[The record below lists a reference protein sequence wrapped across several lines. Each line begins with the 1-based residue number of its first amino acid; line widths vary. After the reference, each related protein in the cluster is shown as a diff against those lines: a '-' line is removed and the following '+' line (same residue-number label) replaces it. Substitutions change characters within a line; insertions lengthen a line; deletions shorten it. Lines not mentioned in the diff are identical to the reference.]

1 MRDTVIDYIV
11 AAPLQ
16 RYNFSREL
24 PYLENGTPLHLKRP
38 LTIFVDEEDFDQT
51 SLFRSLDG
59 NNIDIR
65 TTRVSVIFSNDAKN
79 TPNNYGELVTYLL
92 AAKDVQQ
99 GFNSTDSE
107 ISTEIVDDLQVTTVE
122 LTFTKIA

>member
-1 MRDTVIDYIV
+1 
-11 AAPLQ
+11 
-16 RYNFSREL
+16 
-24 PYLENGTPLHLKRP
+24 

-59 NNIDIR
+59 NNVDIL
-65 TTRVSVIFSNDAKN
+65 TTRLEIIFSNDAKN

-99 GFNSTDSE
+99 GFNSTDST
-107 ISTEIVDDLQVTTVE
+107 ITTSIVDDLQVTTVE
-122 LTFTKIA
+122 LTFVKIA